1 MPEETIPVVK
11 NSSVTTAPTPKI
23 EAIAPTAETV
33 VKDFPTEM
41 IDLPSEG
48 HFYPKSSP
56 LSSGRIEIKYMTAKE
71 EDILTSQNL
80 IKKGVVLDELLKAL
94 IVTPGVKLED
104 ILIGD
109 KNGIFLAARRLAYGD
124 KYGAKITCPK
134 CGVENQVEI
143 NLGDVKSKQFDF
155 SKYPKGENSFTMQL
169 PISKKTITYKL
180 LTHKDEMD
188 IDAELKGLAKLSK
201 NNSPEMTTRLKYMI
215 TSIDGNT
222 DRAAI
227 KKFVDN
233 LLAKDSIA
241 LRKNVKEST
250 PDMDM
255 TFGFK
260 CSECGHEERMAL
272 PLGVDFFWPST

>member
-1 MPEETIPVVK
+1 MPEETIPVSRN
-11 NSSVTTAPTPKI
+11 NSAPAQKI
-23 EAIAPTAETV
+23 EQPVAQSVENQA
-33 VKDFPTEM
+33 KDFPTEI

-48 HFYPKSSP
+48 YFYPKSSP
-56 LSSGRIEIKYMTAKE
+56 LSSGRIELKYMTAKE

-94 IVTPGVKLED
+94 IVTPGVKLDD

-124 KYGAKITCPK
+124 KYSAKITCPK
-134 CGVENQVEI
+134 CGAENEVALE
-143 NLGDVKSKQFDF
+143 LGDIKVKEFDF
-155 SKYPKGENSFTMQL
+155 SKYTRGENTFSLQL
-169 PISKKTITYKL
+169 PASKKTVTYKL

-188 IDAELKGLAKLSK
+188 IDAELKGLAKISK
-201 NNSPEMTTRLKYMI
+201 NSSPEMTTRLKYMV
-215 TSIDGNT
+215 TSVDGNA
-222 DRAAI
+222 DRTLI

-241 LRKNVKEST
+241 LRKAVRENT

-255 TFGFK
+255 TFTFK

-272 PLGVDFFWPST
+272 PLGVDFFWPSA